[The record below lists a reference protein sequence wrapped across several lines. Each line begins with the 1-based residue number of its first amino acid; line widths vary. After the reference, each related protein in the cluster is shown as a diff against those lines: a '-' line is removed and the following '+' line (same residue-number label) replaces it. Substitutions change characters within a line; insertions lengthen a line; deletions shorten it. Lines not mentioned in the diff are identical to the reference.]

1 MSLNKQINKQK
12 FVTTSKILWK
22 FEQTRYNYAPRNSDE
37 HQTGGGGE
45 WWWTKSVAKI
55 LAIVVSA
62 SRMHDEMPLFKVSG
76 TAPNKSIKL
85 IFAVTLVHPLN
96 SLLSL
101 PYSPFHSIVT
111 PQKTEAP

>member
-1 MSLNKQINKQK
+1 MTNKIQSRTEGKGKN
-12 FVTTSKILWK
+12 
-22 FEQTRYNYAPRNSDE
+22 
-37 HQTGGGGE
+37 
-45 WWWTKSVAKI
+45 VAKI

-62 SRMHDEMPLFKVSG
+62 SRMHDEMPLFKVSR
-76 TAPNKSIKL
+76 TAPNKSIEL

-111 PQKTEAP
+111 PKKLKRLEKGRA

>member
-1 MSLNKQINKQK
+1 MLHEI
-12 FVTTSKILWK
+12 
-22 FEQTRYNYAPRNSDE
+22 QTNTRPV
-37 HQTGGGGE
+37 GGE
-45 WWWTKSVAKI
+45 KSVAKI

-76 TAPNKSIKL
+76 PAPNKSIKL

-111 PQKTEAP
+111 PKKH